1 MNQIKTLVQK
11 IVTPAVLA
19 LTGLSALAG
28 VPADI
33 TPPTVDTSKK
43 ATLSTLWGNLATIIN
58 YIVALVGVA
67 SLIFLMYG
75 AYLYMSSGQN
85 EENLKKAKNSV
96 IYGIIGAI
104 VAILAF
110 SIFKFALSLVG
121 GADAQ

>member
-1 MNQIKTLVQK
+1 MNKIKTLVQK
-11 IVTPAVLA
+11 IVIPAALA
-19 LTGLSALAG
+19 LTGLSVFA
-28 VPADI
+28 VTPVDI
-33 TPPTVDTSKK
+33 TPPTVDVPSGTVNVS
-43 ATLSTLWGNLATIIN
+43 SLWIKLGTIIN

-110 SIFKFALSLVG
+110 SIFKFASNLVT
-121 GADAQ
+121 